1 MQTETLSDGPDMA
14 KKSADARLD
23 RTLGLADAVSMVV
36 GIILGSGIFV
46 APATVAALAPHPAM
60 AAGLWGCGA
69 LIAGCGAM
77 CYAECGARLPHD
89 GGFFVFFERAFSAR
103 VAFVAGWAAL
113 FISYPTSLA
122 GVTKLGV
129 GYLPAAWPAMG
140 GHQTLFALG
149 LITAAAV
156 LNAVGVA
163 LGRFVQRLLTAA
175 KLLAIVGVV
184 GCALWVFG
192 RAEMTP
198 HPTPETIAPLV
209 TGLTTASMLG
219 LLLQALATLMWTY
232 DGWTDI
238 TMVAG
243 EVKDPERNL
252 ARAVVL
258 SLAVLFVVY
267 AAVQVAV
274 MLILGA
280 QEAAQSDQVLALAL
294 DRALG
299 PKGGQTV
306 AWLVLLTTAGSVHGL
321 LFATSRLAYAMAER
335 GAVSA
340 YLARVAP
347 GSHTPVLSIWAVWAM
362 SCLYTVAGSFA
373 ELLEIFALVI
383 WLFYGATGV
392 ALLRLR
398 RRGIGSP
405 LLATGFNSV
414 TAPAVLL
421 GAACVMTG
429 LQVAEAPL
437 RALTVCGLLAAAFWA
452 TGTISPAVMQGP
464 SSQGAKTDQ
473 SRPR

>member
-1 MQTETLSDGPDMA
+1 
-14 KKSADARLD
+14 
-23 RTLGLADAVSMVV
+23 MVV

-46 APATVAALAPHPAM
+46 APATVAALAPHPAQ
-60 AAGLWGCGA
+60 AAGLWAAGA

-77 CYAECGARLPHD
+77 VYAECGARLPHD
-89 GGFFVFFERAFSAR
+89 GGFFVFFERAYGAR
-103 VAFVAGWAAL
+103 IAFVAGWAAL

-129 GYLPAAWPAMG
+129 GYLPAAWPAMAAY
-140 GHQTLFALG
+140 QTPCAVAI
-149 LITAAAV
+149 ITAAAV
-156 LNAVGVA
+156 LNAVGVG
-163 LGRFVQRLLTAA
+163 LGRLVQRLLTFA

-184 GCALWVFG
+184 GCALWVFWAHG
-192 RAEMTP
+192 GPPLPVLPAAGAPGGARA
-198 HPTPETIAPLV
+198 
-209 TGLTTASMLG
+209 LTTASAIG

-243 EVKDPERNL
+243 EVQRPERNL

-258 SLAVLFVVY
+258 SLLVLFGVY

-299 PKGGQTV
+299 PLGGQVV

-321 LFATSRLAYAMAER
+321 LFATSRLAFAMAER
-335 GAVSA
+335 GAIA
-340 YLARVAP
+340 PYLAYVAP
-347 GSHTPVLSIWAVWAM
+347 GSQTPRRSVWAVWAV
-362 SCLYTVAGSFA
+362 SCIYTVSGSFA

-383 WLFYGATGV
+383 WMFYGATAV

-398 RRGIGSP
+398 RARVGDP
-405 LLATGFNSV
+405 LSTVGFN
-414 TAPAVLL
+414 TMAAPAVLL
-421 GAACVMTG
+421 GAATLMTA
-429 LQVAEAPL
+429 LQVVEAPL
-437 RALTVCGLLAAAFWA
+437 RALTVCFLLVLAWGA
-452 TGTISPAVMQGP
+452 TG
-464 SSQGAKTDQ
+464 KL
-473 SRPR
+473 SRLSGLEG

>member
-1 MQTETLSDGPDMA
+1 MQSNTLSDRSSPA
-14 KKSADARLD
+14 KNAADGVLH
-23 RTLGLADAVSMVV
+23 RTLGLTDAVSMVV

-46 APATVAALAPHPAM
+46 APATVAAIAPNPW
-60 AAGLWGCGA
+60 AAASLWAAGA

-89 GGFFVFFERAFSAR
+89 GGFFVFFERAYGAR
-103 VAFVAGWAAL
+103 VAFVSGWAAL

-122 GVTKLGV
+122 GVTKLGM
-129 GYLPAAWPAMG
+129 GYLPAAWPAMEA
-140 GHQTLFALG
+140 HTTAFAVG

-156 LNAVGVA
+156 LNAVGLA
-163 LGRFVQRLLTAA
+163 LGRWVQRLLTLS

-184 GCALWVFG
+184 GCALWMFCISG
-192 RAEMTP
+192 
-198 HPTPETIAPLV
+198 V
-209 TGLTTASMLG
+209 THSVQPPSSHTVHLTTASLIG

-243 EVKDPERNL
+243 EVKHPERNL

-258 SLAVLFVVY
+258 SLVVLCTVY

-280 QEAAQSDQVLALAL
+280 QEASQSDQVLALAV

-299 PKGGQTV
+299 PMGGQAV

-321 LFATSRLAYAMAER
+321 MFATSRLAFAMAER
-335 GAVSA
+335 GAVSP
-340 YLARVAP
+340 YLAYVAP
-347 GSHTPVLSIWAVWAM
+347 GSQTPQRSIWAVWAV
-362 SCLYTVAGSFA
+362 SCAYTVGGSFA

-383 WLFYGATGV
+383 WIFYGATAV

-398 RRGIGSP
+398 RQGVGSP
-405 LLATGFNSV
+405 LSATGFNST

-421 GAACVMTG
+421 TAAAVMTG
-429 LQVAEAPL
+429 LQVVESPL
-437 RALTVCGLLAAAFWA
+437 RALTVCGLLAGGYWFTGRMAAL
-452 TGTISPAVMQGP
+452 QGP
-464 SSQGAKTDQ
+464 RQV
-473 SRPR
+473 

>member
-1 MQTETLSDGPDMA
+1 MQTETLSDAPHPG
-14 KKSADARLD
+14 KKSADGTLD
-23 RTLGLADAVSMVV
+23 RTLGLTDAVSMVV

-46 APATVAALAPHPAM
+46 APATVAALAPHPAL

-89 GGFFVFFERAFSAR
+89 GGFFVFFERAFGAR

-129 GYLPAAWPAMG
+129 GYLPAAWP
-140 GHQTLFALG
+140 TLAEQKTAFALA

-163 LGRFVQRLLTAA
+163 LGRWVQRLLTLA

-192 RAEMTP
+192 RADGALLPVAT
-198 HPTPETIAPLV
+198 HPTGPAPDA
-209 TGLTTASMLG
+209 GTASVVG
-219 LLLQALATLMWTY
+219 LLLSALATLMWTY
-232 DGWTDI
+232 DGWTDV

-243 EVKDPERNL
+243 EVKHPERNL

-258 SLAVLFVVY
+258 SLVVLFAVY

-294 DRALG
+294 GRALG
-299 PKGGQTV
+299 PVGGQTV

-340 YLARVAP
+340 HLARVAP

-362 SCLYTVAGSFA
+362 SCVYTVAGSFA

-398 RRGIGSP
+398 RRGVGSP
-405 LLATGFNSV
+405 LTATGFNTA

-421 GAACVMTG
+421 GAAAVMTG

-437 RALTVCGLLAAAFWA
+437 RALTVCGLLGAAYWA
-452 TGTISPAVMQGP
+452 TGTMRRATEQ
-464 SSQGAKTDQ
+464 SSVED
-473 SRPR
+473 